1 MNRIRRV
8 SILVATSVM
17 LATGISCGD
26 GGGGTTPTG
35 TPGVATVSLVTP
47 NPDDGAVI
55 VTIKGE
61 GLGAVTAASGS
72 LVVFP
77 RQVSTTEVRVIVV
90 GNLAAAPLFNIAVG
104 AVNRLSSYSGD
115 VNEVAS
121 RDNLVRTST
130 GGYSLRLTNAAP

>member
-8 SILVATSVM
+8 SLPLATSVL
-17 LATGISCGD
+17 LAIGVSCGD
-26 GGGGTTPTG
+26 SGGGTAPPG

-77 RQVSTTEVRVIVV
+77 RQVSATEVRVIVV
-90 GNLAAAPLFNIAVG
+90 GNLAAAPLFNIGVG

-121 RDNLVRTST
+121 RGNSVTST
-130 GGYSLRLTNAAP
+130 AGYSLRLTNAAP